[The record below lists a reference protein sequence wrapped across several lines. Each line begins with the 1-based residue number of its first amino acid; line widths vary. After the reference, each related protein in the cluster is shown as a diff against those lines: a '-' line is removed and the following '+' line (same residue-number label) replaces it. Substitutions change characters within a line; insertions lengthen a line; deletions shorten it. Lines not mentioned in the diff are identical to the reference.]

1 MIKSKLSLG
10 GSLGPIPKGW
20 LSTMEVVYMADKAVL
35 EADLRY
41 YKKEHA
47 KSQEEVLRLER
58 EAVRL
63 NDLLNGV
70 IANRKKLAEFY
81 HQRILEEF
89 QESFRG

>member
-1 MIKSKLSLG
+1 
-10 GSLGPIPKGW
+10 
-20 LSTMEVVYMADKAVL
+20 MADKAVL

>member
-1 MIKSKLSLG
+1 
-10 GSLGPIPKGW
+10 
-20 LSTMEVVYMADKAVL
+20 MADKAVL

-58 EAVRL
+58 EADRL

-70 IANRKKLAEFY
+70 IANRKKLADFY